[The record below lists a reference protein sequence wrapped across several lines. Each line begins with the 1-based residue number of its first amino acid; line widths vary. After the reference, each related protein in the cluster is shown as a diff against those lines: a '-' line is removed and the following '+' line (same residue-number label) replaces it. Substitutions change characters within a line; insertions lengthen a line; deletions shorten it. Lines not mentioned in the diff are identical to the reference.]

1 MESIREIYR
10 IGFGPSSSHTMGPR
24 KAAEIFKARNSD
36 AKSFRVT
43 LHGSLAATG
52 RGHLTDKAIYDV
64 LSHEKTELLWKP
76 EEILP
81 KHPNALTL
89 ESLDEN
95 GIVSDKWTVY
105 SVGGGTII
113 DDEHDPTETSVYPFT
128 TMKEILDWCRET
140 GRSLWEYVEEI
151 EGKEIYDHLAEVWQ
165 VMQDAIKN
173 GLEEEGILP
182 GPLKLRRKASS
193 YFVKAKNYSGTLKEK
208 TLIFAYALA
217 VGEENAAGGKIVTA
231 PTCGSCGT
239 MPAMLKRMYDSF
251 DFSDHKIYR
260 ALATAGLIGNLV
272 KTNASISGAK
282 VGCQGEIGTACAMAS
297 AAATQLLGGTP
308 LQIEYAAEMG
318 IEHHLG
324 LTCDPIMGLVQ
335 VPCIERNAFAA
346 ERALNTATFSLLS
359 DGQHLV
365 SFDKIVKTM
374 KQTGHDIP
382 SIYKETSE
390 GGMAFFYGKKEQK
403 PNTAV

>member
-1 MESIREIYR
+1 MESIKEIYR
-10 IGFGPSSSHTMGPR
+10 IGYGPSSSHTMGPR
-24 KAAEIFKARNSD
+24 KAAEIFREKNPEAH
-36 AKSFRVT
+36 KFRVT
-43 LHGSLAATG
+43 LHGSLASTG
-52 RGHLTDKAIYDV
+52 KGHLTDKALLEV
-64 LSHEKTELLWKP
+64 LSYEKTEILWKP
-76 EEILP
+76 EEILV

-89 ESLDEN
+89 EAIDES
-95 GIVSDKWTVY
+95 GSVTDSWTVY
-105 SVGGGTII
+105 SVGGGKII
-113 DDEHDPTETSVYPFT
+113 DDDHDPKEDSIYPFT
-128 TMKEILDWCRET
+128 TMNEILAWTQET
-140 GRSLWEYVEEI
+140 GKSFWEFVEEI
-151 EGKEIYDHLAEVWQ
+151 EGKEIYSHLANVWE
-165 VMQDAIKN
+165 VMQNAIN
-173 GLEEEGILP
+173 RGLDEEGVLP

-193 YFVKAKNYSGTLKEK
+193 YFVKAKNYAGTLKEK

-217 VGEENAAGGKIVTA
+217 VGEENAAGGRIVTA
-231 PTCGSCGT
+231 PTCGSCGV
-239 MPAMLKRMYDSF
+239 MPAVLKRMSDSF
-251 DFSDHKIYR
+251 EFHDIKILR

-272 KTNASISGAK
+272 KTNASISGAS
-282 VGCQGEIGTACAMAS
+282 VGCQGEIGTACSMAS

-335 VPCIERNAFAA
+335 VPCIERNAFAT

-390 GGMAFFYGKKEQK
+390 GGMALFYKKKVQTTK
-403 PNTAV
+403 

>member
-1 MESIREIYR
+1 MESIKEIYR

-24 KAAEIFKARNSD
+24 KAAEIFHEKNVNAV
-36 AKSFRVT
+36 KFRVT

-52 RGHLTDKAIYDV
+52 KGHLTDKALLDV
-64 LSHEKTELLWKP
+64 LNAEKTEIVWKP
-76 EEILP
+76 EDILA

-89 ESLDEN
+89 EAIDGEDN
-95 GIVSDKWTVY
+95 IVDSWRVY
-105 SVGGGTII
+105 SVGGGKII
-113 DDEHDPTETSVYPFT
+113 DDDHDPAEDSIYPHN
-128 TMKEILDWCRET
+128 TMNEILKWTKQT
-140 GRSLWEYVEEI
+140 GKTFWEYVDEV
-151 EGKEIYDHLAEVWQ
+151 EGKEIYDHLENVWE
-165 VMQDAIKN
+165 VMQTSIKN
-173 GLEEEGILP
+173 GLEDEGVLP
-182 GPLKLRRKASS
+182 GPLNLRRKASS

-217 VGEENAAGGKIVTA
+217 VGEENAAGGQIVTA

-239 MPAMLKRMYDSF
+239 MPAVLKRLKDSF
-251 DFSDHKIYR
+251 EFSDQKILR
-260 ALATAGLIGNLV
+260 ALATAGLVGNLV
-272 KTNASISGAK
+272 KHNASISGAK
-282 VGCQGEIGTACAMAS
+282 VGCQGEVGTACAMAS

-390 GGMAFFYGKKEQK
+390 GGMALFY
-403 PNTAV
+403 P